1 MSIFTQYSILYA
13 VTAMICTA
21 LVNWIQITFLQTM
34 RGVYF
39 QRVGPSLL
47 ISAALVILILIIIK
61 VIISPFEKVIKRI
74 QSGGDAASEDE
85 KTMAIK
91 IYRKMN
97 IITSIATLFGYALG
111 GGMSM
116 VIKMIK
122 GTLPVMPDRIIF
134 GLIHSLLFGGI
145 VLLYANYG
153 LNEIFAKSRVLLDI
167 KSLNKNQKTTTLS
180 KMLYSLI
187 IVSVLFSCSNVMM
200 VSYGI
205 IFRLQHGTVQNAMN
219 EFYGFSILIIV
230 LSLILCF
237 GIISFV
243 LHKLSKR
250 IESTGDLIKDITNGK
265 LSNRINITTLDDFG
279 VLISNVNNLMD
290 TFTSILSTVKNESS
304 KVNLS
309 SDKLTAISST
319 LQNSLTT
326 MAESLKKIE
335 TEGTNQKNTISR
347 IESDI
352 LDLTMGVRKVENH
365 VIDET
370 TSIQESSASLTEMT
384 ANINSVAELTDK
396 ADSLS
401 SSLYNTS
408 EKGTLQIKEAITA
421 ITEIDE
427 ASKTVQGMVRVIQQI
442 ASQTNLLSM
451 NAAIEAAHAG
461 KYGQGFAVVANEV
474 RALAASSSKSTG
486 EIRSCIKEMADK
498 INRGIEAI
506 NSAGGA
512 FSEIAGH
519 VEKNKELIQTISNA
533 MGEQRTGAESNL
545 KATSSVVDDS
555 EQIKNLVLEQRM
567 HTENVE
573 VSMKSVVNSSTQVL
587 SAIDE
592 CVFTSNELDAVLSDI
607 EVMIKE
613 NREAVTNLNDKVKSY
628 NF

>member
-1 MSIFTQYSILYA
+1 MLFRS
-13 VTAMICTA
+13 
-21 LVNWIQITFLQTM
+21 
-34 RGVYF
+34 
-39 QRVGPSLL
+39 
-47 ISAALVILILIIIK
+47 
-61 VIISPFEKVIKRI
+61 
-74 QSGGDAASEDE
+74 DAANEDE

-265 LSNRINITTLDDFG
+265 LSSRINITTLDDFG

-408 EKGTLQIKEAITA
+408 EKGTQIGR
-421 ITEIDE
+421 
-427 ASKTVQGMVRVIQQI
+427 ASCRERV
-442 ASQTNLLSM
+442 
-451 NAAIEAAHAG
+451 
-461 KYGQGFAVVANEV
+461 
-474 RALAASSSKSTG
+474 
-486 EIRSCIKEMADK
+486 
-498 INRGIEAI
+498 
-506 NSAGGA
+506 
-512 FSEIAGH
+512 
-519 VEKNKELIQTISNA
+519 
-533 MGEQRTGAESNL
+533 
-545 KATSSVVDDS
+545 
-555 EQIKNLVLEQRM
+555 
-567 HTENVE
+567 
-573 VSMKSVVNSSTQVL
+573 
-587 SAIDE
+587 
-592 CVFTSNELDAVLSDI
+592 
-607 EVMIKE
+607 
-613 NREAVTNLNDKVKSY
+613 
-628 NF
+628 